1 MTSASDS
8 SQHMPETSSVATGAA
23 STLLHAEAAAAAD
36 TVARQLELNDASVR
50 ALASQLRA
58 NPPPFVVTCARGS
71 SDHAATYAKYAIE
84 TQTGCVTASASPS
97 IESIYAIPLRLAD
110 ALYLVISQSG
120 ASPDLLRSAQAARD
134 AGARVVAMVN
144 AEDSP
149 LAALADTVIPLRAGP
164 ERSVAATKSFI
175 GSLSAVLH
183 LVAHWRQDASLLQA
197 LADLPGQLR
206 RAFALDWSGLVEGLL
221 HAEGLF
227 VLGRG
232 YGLGA
237 AQEAALKLKE
247 TCALHAE
254 AFSSAEV
261 RHGPMELVGARFPVL
276 AFGQDDGALAGVL
289 QTADDFRQ
297 RGAHVWTAAPG
308 FHGPGAL
315 PVIATAH
322 PLCAPI
328 LAIQTFY
335 RAVNALA
342 VARGRD
348 PDHPP
353 HLNKVTETV

>member
-1 MTSASDS
+1 MT
-8 SQHMPETSSVATGAA
+8 ESVAIQPDQ
-23 STLLHAEAAAAAD
+23 TLLHAEAASAAE
-36 TVARQLELNDASVR
+36 TVARQFDLNTPIVR
-50 ALASQLRA
+50 ALGARLRA

-71 SDHAATYAKYAIE
+71 SDHAATYAKYVIE

-97 IESIYAIPLRLAD
+97 IESIYAVPLRLAD

-134 AGARVVAMVN
+134 AGAHVVALVN

-149 LAALADTVIPLRAGP
+149 LAALAETVIPLRAGP

-183 LVAHWRQDASLLQA
+183 IVAHWQQDAALLQA
-197 LADLPGQLR
+197 LTHLPARLR
-206 RAFALDWSGLVEGLL
+206 EAFALDWSPLVDGLQ
-221 HAEGLF
+221 HANGLF

-232 YGLGA
+232 YGLGV

-261 RHGPMELVGARFPVL
+261 RHGPMELVGSRFPVL
-276 AFGQDDGALAGVL
+276 AFGQNDGSLAGVL
-289 QTADDFRQ
+289 QTVEDFQR
-297 RGAHVWTAAPG
+297 RGARVWTAAPG
-308 FHGPGAL
+308 FTGPDSL
-315 PVIATAH
+315 PGINAGRPV
-322 PLCAPI
+322 CAPI
-328 LAIQTFY
+328 LVIESFY
-335 RAVNALA
+335 RAVNQLA